1 MFAVIT
7 RAAVLPEVAKN
18 HDVQKNEYF
27 VQLGQ
32 VKTISS
38 FGIIMYA
45 IALYSQVILVMIIPL
60 CPLI

>member
-38 FGIIMYA
+38 FGIIMYT
-45 IALYSQVILVMIIPL
+45 ISLYSQVILVMIIPL